1 MFGTDFWLGYMMGSS
16 EDNNCNNENNEGD
29 FFTTIFGIITIGF
42 FVPAIGIL
50 GYEIGE
56 QIKNINLFKWGMSI
70 LFVYFLTFKS
80 MEVIFYPYRKISKSF
95 PNTTILDFM
104 SLFLLIQLGYY
115 FLIIESKIDF
125 MNDNKILN
133 GLIKFYENIFS
144 IFFNWLVNTW

>member
-1 MFGTDFWLGYMMGSS
+1 MFGTDFWLGYMMGIS
-16 EDNNCNNENNEGD
+16 EDNNCHNENNEGG
-29 FFTTIFGIITIGF
+29 FFTTIFEIITIGF

-95 PNTTILDFM
+95 SNTIILDIM
-104 SLFLLIQLGYY
+104 SLFLLVQLGYY
-115 FLIIESKIDF
+115 FLIVESKIDF
-125 MNDNKILN
+125 MSDNKILN
-133 GLIKFYENIFS
+133 GLIKFYENVFS
-144 IFFNWLVNTW
+144 IFFNWLVNT